1 LFNVDE
7 AVLVV
12 VDVQE
17 KLTNVMCEKESLRRE
32 FAKLIKGTLV
42 LEVPIIVTEQNPK
55 GLGPTISEIKALLPD
70 VAPIYKMAFSCFGEE
85 EFPKRLKDLGRKQI
99 ILTGIETHVCVYQ
112 TAMDLIDAGYDVQ
125 VVADCVSSRTLANK
139 EIALDKMKMAGIDIT
154 SAEII
159 LFELLKTAD
168 SPKFREIAS
177 IIK

>member
-1 LFNVDE
+1 MFDVDNT
-7 AVLVV
+7 VLVI

-17 KLTNVMCEKESLRRE
+17 KLTNVVCEKERLCQE
-32 FAKLIKGTLV
+32 FVKLIKGVKV
-42 LEVPIIVTEQNPK
+42 LEVPIVLTEQNPR
-55 GLGPTISEIKALLPD
+55 GLGPTISEIKALLLNFE
-70 VAPIYKMAFSCFGEE
+70 PIYKMSFSCLGED
-85 EFPKRLKDLGRKQI
+85 EFPKRLKDLGRKQV

-125 VVADCVSSRTLANK
+125 VVADCVSSRTPANK
-139 EIALDKMKMAGIDIT
+139 ETALEKMKRAGIDIT
-154 SAEII
+154 STEII

>member
-1 LFNVDE
+1 LFDIENS
-7 AVLVV
+7 VLVV

-17 KLTNVMCEKESLRRE
+17 KLTSVMHEKERLRLE
-32 FAKLIKGTLV
+32 LGKLIKGIKV
-42 LEVPIIVTEQNPK
+42 LEVPIILTEQNPR
-55 GLGPTISEIKALLPD
+55 GLGITIAEVKALLPD
-70 VAPIYKMAFSCFGEE
+70 LEPIYKMAFSCLGEE
-85 EFPKRLKDLGRKQI
+85 GLPKRLKDLGRKQI

-125 VVADCVSSRTLANK
+125 VVSDCVSSRTPENKKLALK
-139 EIALDKMKMAGIDIT
+139 KMREAGIVIT
-154 SAEII
+154 STEII

>member
-1 LFNVDE
+1 MFNVDE

-17 KLTNVMCEKESLRRE
+17 KLTNVMHEKENLHQE
-32 FAKLIKGTLV
+32 FVKLIKGVKV
-42 LEVPIIVTEQNPK
+42 LEVPIILTEQNPK
-55 GLGPTISEIKALLPD
+55 GLGLTISEIKTLLPD
-70 VAPIYKMAFSCFGEE
+70 LEPIYKMSFSCLGEE
-85 EFPKRLKDLGRKQI
+85 EFPKRLKDLGRRQI

-125 VVADCVSSRTLANK
+125 VVADCVSSRTPANK
-139 EIALDKMKMAGIDIT
+139 EIALDKMKRAGAEVT
-154 SAEII
+154 STEII